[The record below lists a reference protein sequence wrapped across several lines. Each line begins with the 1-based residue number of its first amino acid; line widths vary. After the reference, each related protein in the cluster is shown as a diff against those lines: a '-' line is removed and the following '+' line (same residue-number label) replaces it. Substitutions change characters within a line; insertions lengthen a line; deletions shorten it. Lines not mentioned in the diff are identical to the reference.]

1 MASTRTVEETF
12 YDYSQRRKGIIRA
25 LTVEVRRLQ
34 VQTRLP
40 GIVPSECPDDPV
52 PPELP
57 EPALGINFARDGME
71 RRDWFSLIAVHS
83 DAWLMSMAFFNAA
96 RLDAEGRRLLFNEIN
111 SLPTCLEIV
120 LGKARGNGPIAGAA
134 QISKRAAEPPS
145 ALHQEPGKR
154 LAQSE
159 YEDAQMATSELPAPA
174 RPAPVKLES
183 FGQTAPPSRKAAGS
197 PPASNEDDGE
207 EEDDDDVE
215 YDPCPNCGRE
225 FKDGEFWIFCDFC
238 QRWFDGKCVGMTAE
252 RAKVQKKWQC
262 PFCATEER

>member
-1 MASTRTVEETF
+1 M
-12 YDYSQRRKGIIRA
+12 
-25 LTVEVRRLQ
+25 
-34 VQTRLP
+34 
-40 GIVPSECPDDPV
+40 

-159 YEDAQMATSELPAPA
+159 YEDTQMATSELPVRLVGEMNGGERYDAGCGV
-174 RPAPVKLES
+174 RFFFIENE
-183 FGQTAPPSRKAAGS
+183 GTHIQTHAPPTTSRAGPGATSARQAGVLRADGAALPDGGGLAAG
-197 PPASNEDDGE
+197 
-207 EEDDDDVE
+207 
-215 YDPCPNCGRE
+215 
-225 FKDGEFWIFCDFC
+225 
-238 QRWFDGKCVGMTAE
+238 E
-252 RAKVQKKWQC
+252 R
-262 PFCATEER
+262 RG

>member
-1 MASTRTVEETF
+1 MVAGVVGWAALRLSRHRPAHRPSRDWRFKNTPPTRTH
-12 YDYSQRRKGIIRA
+12 Q
-25 LTVEVRRLQ
+25 
-34 VQTRLP
+34 
-40 GIVPSECPDDPV
+40 V

-159 YEDAQMATSELPAPA
+159 YEDAQMATSELPV
-174 RPAPVKLES
+174 RLV
-183 FGQTAPPSRKAAGS
+183 
-197 PPASNEDDGE
+197 GE
-207 EEDDDDVE
+207 MNGGERR
-215 YDPCPNCGRE
+215 CGRG
-225 FKDGEFWIFCDFC
+225 F
-238 QRWFDGKCVGMTAE
+238 
-252 RAKVQKKWQC
+252 
-262 PFCATEER
+262 

>member
-1 MASTRTVEETF
+1 M
-12 YDYSQRRKGIIRA
+12 
-25 LTVEVRRLQ
+25 
-34 VQTRLP
+34 
-40 GIVPSECPDDPV
+40 

-120 LGKARGNGPIAGAA
+120 LGKARGSGPIAGAA
-134 QISKRAAEPPS
+134 QVSKRAAEPPS

-159 YEDAQMATSELPAPA
+159 YEDAQMATSELPVRLVGEMNGGERRCGRGVLLCSKMRVPMFDGTLRPPHRMQAPA
-174 RPAPVKLES
+174 QPAPVKLES
-183 FGQTAPPSRKAAGS
+183 FGQTAPPFRKAAGS
-197 PPASNEDDGE
+197 PPASDEDDGE
-207 EEDDDDVE
+207 EEEEDDVE

-225 FKDGEFWIFCDFC
+225 FKCVNDGGGV
-238 QRWFDGKCVGMTAE
+238 QGQPAGMLLLL
-252 RAKVQKKWQC
+252 
-262 PFCATEER
+262 